1 MKRLLPLL
9 LCSGLLV
16 SGLTLPALPLLGS
29 ASAAPRIGSH
39 DGYTRLVFDLPGP
52 ATLTTALS
60 TGTGG
65 NRVLNVTLNVPLRA
79 EQATISEPGVASYVT
94 EGQRVSVQL
103 AAGITT
109 ASALLLPA
117 GGGQPNRLVIDVPLG
132 AGSGKTAS
140 SGPAKATSP
149 AAKPGVPVVAVR
161 TTPVIRATST
171 SKPPRLSVVLDAGH
185 GGVDPGMV
193 SRWVVEKE
201 VTLDVALRV
210 RGYLQARGVN
220 VIMARASD
228 TQLSANKRADLEARS
243 RLARADRVNAY
254 ISIHVNSG
262 SSAANGIETYYFGKT
277 MTSSNRSIAVR
288 ENGSGSI
295 GQELTRQA
303 SSTAQNLVGDLL
315 SQAKLAF
322 SAQLARSIQGQL
334 IGMTGA
340 NNRGVQSDAFYVI
353 RNPTVPA
360 ILTEVGFGTNPSEGA
375 KLAQAGYRDR
385 VAGAI
390 ATGIMRFLKVQ

>member
-1 MKRLLPLL
+1 VKRLLPLL
-9 LCSGLLV
+9 LCSGLSLG
-16 SGLTLPALPLLGS
+16 GLGLSVLPFLGH
-29 ASAAPRIGSH
+29 AEAAPRIGSH
-39 DGYTRLVFDLPGP
+39 DGYTRLVFDLSGP
-52 ATLTTALS
+52 STVSTALS
-60 TGTGG
+60 TGVGG
-65 NRVLNVTLNVPLRA
+65 NKVLNVTLKVAVKA
-79 EQATISEPGVASYVT
+79 EQRTLSELGVASYT
-94 EGQRVSVQL
+94 AEGQRISVQL
-103 AAGITT
+103 AAGVST
-109 ASALLLPA
+109 ASALVLPA
-117 GGGQPNRLVIDVPLG
+117 AAGQPNRLVIDVPLAV
-132 AGSGKTAS
+132 AGRPPARSGSTAPVS
-140 SGPAKATSP
+140 SVRPQSIPATSIKP
-149 AAKPGVPVVAVR
+149 ASTA
-161 TTPVIRATST
+161 RA
-171 SKPPRLSVVLDAGH
+171 PRLSVVLDAGH

-210 RGYLQARGVN
+210 RGYLMARGVN
-220 VIMARASD
+220 VIMARSSD
-228 TQLSANKRADLEARS
+228 TQLSTNKRADLEARS
-243 RLARADRVNAY
+243 RLASADRVNAY

-262 SSAANGIETYYFGKT
+262 NSAAEGIETYYFGNT
-277 MTSSNRSIAVR
+277 MNPSNRSIAIR

-322 SAQLARSIQGQL
+322 SAQLARSVQTQL

-340 NNRGVQSDAFYVI
+340 DNRGVQSDAFYVI

-385 VAGAI
+385 LAGAI
-390 ATGIMRFLKVQ
+390 ASGILRFLKVQ